1 MKASP
6 QGASVVPSAAAI
18 AIQPSGLVGR
28 CGTSEWCHTCCQSG
42 PARMP
47 STMYRARVAEMT
59 SSTRSTRWNEPST
72 TTSEISTAAIGVLT
86 HEGIPTSEP
95 AA

>member
-1 MKASP
+1 
-6 QGASVVPSAAAI
+6 
-18 AIQPSGLVGR
+18 
-28 CGTSEWCHTCCQSG
+28 
-42 PARMP
+42 
-47 STMYRARVAEMT
+47 MT

-95 AA
+95 AAEMPAYSAQMVPKLANSRPSAAA